1 MAYKGKMIDKGL
13 LKNLT
18 FVKQFQFKWVLIIA
32 AAWTVIDIVR
42 FTIFIWLARNT
53 EYTFIPV
60 TFWLTI
66 VQFLIVF
73 IFSMFMAYLIVI
85 RFKKTF
91 RNFPLWLGIILKTL
105 ILFCIQV
112 LLYSFLFFVVHYII
126 YNKTIEISYARYTQ
140 YFFHTHYLL
149 NNSGTWILLFIITQ
163 LVVEINEKYSPGLFR
178 DILAGKYIEPREEK
192 KIIMFIDLKDSTAIA
207 EQLGHKKYFL
217 FIKDFIYHVSKA
229 ILKCGADIYQYVGD
243 EVVLSWPA
251 TENNYKNCIRAL
263 LEVRKELQ
271 KNSGEYRRKFAMIPD
286 FRAGI
291 HTGNVMIGEIG
302 IVKKDLAMSGDSMN
316 IAARIKNIVTD
327 LNKRFIASKD
337 FVDAVGLKEFQAES
351 AGIIELKGKE
361 NGLELFIL
369 HL

>member
-1 MAYKGKMIDKGL
+1 MDKGL

-32 AAWTVIDIVR
+32 LSWTVIEIVR
-42 FTIFIWLARNT
+42 FSIFIWVARNP

-73 IFSMFMAYLIVI
+73 VFSLFMAYLIVI
-85 RFKKTF
+85 RFKKIF
-91 RNFPLWLGIILKTL
+91 RNFPLWLGIILKTF
-105 ILFCIQV
+105 ILYCIQL
-112 LLYSFLFFVVHYII
+112 LLYSFLFFVVYYFI
-126 YNKTIEISYARYTQ
+126 YGNTPEVSYASYTQ

-149 NNSGTWILLFIITQ
+149 NNSATWILLFIITQ

-178 DILAGKYIEPREEK
+178 DILAGKYIEPREEI
-192 KIIMFIDLKDSTAIA
+192 KIIMFIDLKDSTTIA

-229 ILKCGADIYQYVGD
+229 ILKWGADIYQYVGD

-251 TENNYKNCIRAL
+251 NENNYKYCIQAL

-271 KNSGEYRRKFAMIPD
+271 KNSEEYRRKFGNIPD

-291 HTGNVMIGEIG
+291 HKGQVMIGEIG

-316 IAARIKNIVTD
+316 TAARIKNIVTD
-327 LNKRFIASKD
+327 LNKKFIATKD
-337 FVDAVGLKEFQAES
+337 FVDATGLKEFQAES
-351 AGIIELKGKE
+351 AGIIDLKGKE
-361 NGLELFIL
+361 TGIELFIL

>member
-1 MAYKGKMIDKGL
+1 MDKGL
-13 LKNLT
+13 LKKLT
-18 FVKQFQFKWVLIIA
+18 FVKQFQFKWVLLIA
-32 AAWTVIDIVR
+32 ASWTVIDIVR
-42 FTIFIWLARNT
+42 FTIFIGLARNQ

-60 TFWLTI
+60 TFWLSI
-66 VQFLIVF
+66 VQFLLVF
-73 IFSMFMAYLIVI
+73 IFSTFMAYLIVI
-85 RFKKTF
+85 RFKKIF

-105 ILFCIQV
+105 VLFCIQV
-112 LLYSFLFFVVHYII
+112 LLYSFLFFVVYYFIYGNSFAQSYRQYI
-126 YNKTIEISYARYTQ
+126 Q

-178 DILAGKYIEPREEK
+178 DILSGKYIVPREEK

-251 TENNYKNCIRAL
+251 NEKNYKYCIRAL

-271 KNSGEYRRKFAMIPD
+271 KNSEEYRRKFATIPD

-291 HTGNVMIGEIG
+291 HTGDVMIGEIG

-316 IAARIKNIVTD
+316 ITARIKSIVTD
-327 LNKRFIASKD
+327 LNKRFIATKD
-337 FVDAVGLKEFQAES
+337 FVDATDLKEFQAES
-351 AGIIELKGKE
+351 AGIIDLKGKE
-361 NGLELFIL
+361 NGIELFIL

>member
-1 MAYKGKMIDKGL
+1 MDKGL

-32 AAWTVIDIVR
+32 VSWTVIDIVR
-42 FTIFIWLARNT
+42 FSIFIWVAKNP

-73 IFSMFMAYLIVI
+73 SFSLFMAYLIVI
-85 RFKKTF
+85 RFKKIF
-91 RNFPLWLGIILKTL
+91 RNFPLWLGIILKTF
-105 ILFCIQV
+105 ILFCIQL
-112 LLYSFLFFVVHYII
+112 LLYSFLFFVVYYFI
-126 YNKTIEISYARYTQ
+126 YSYTLGTSYDRYTQ
-140 YFFHTHYLL
+140 YFFHTNYLL
-149 NNSGTWILLFIITQ
+149 NNSATWILLFIITQ
-163 LVVEINEKYSPGLFR
+163 LIVEINEKYSPGLFR
-178 DILAGKYIEPREEK
+178 DILAGKYLEPREEI

-217 FIKDFIYHVSKA
+217 FIRDFIYHVSKA
-229 ILKCGADIYQYVGD
+229 ILKWGADIYQYVGD

-251 TENNYKNCIRAL
+251 NEKNYKYCIQAL

-271 KNSGEYRRKFAMIPD
+271 KNSEDYRRKFAMIPD

-291 HTGNVMIGEIG
+291 HKGEVMIGEIG

-316 IAARIKNIVTD
+316 TAARIKNIVTD
-327 LNKRFIASKD
+327 LNKKFIATKD
-337 FVDAVGLKEFQAES
+337 FVDATGLKEFQAES
-351 AGIIELKGKE
+351 AGVIDLKGKE
-361 NGLELFIL
+361 NGIELFIL